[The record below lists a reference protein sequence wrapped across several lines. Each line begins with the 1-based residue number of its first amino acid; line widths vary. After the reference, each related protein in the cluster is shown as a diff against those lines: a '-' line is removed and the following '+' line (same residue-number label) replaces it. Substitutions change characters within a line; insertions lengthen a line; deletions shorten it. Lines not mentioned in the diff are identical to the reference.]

1 MLEIIST
8 STAAELASS
17 DYEQIA
23 SAQSEGKSY
32 QLHVTLSDNTYY
44 SMYLLPELGLISI
57 GDDYYRLPDS
67 FSQNYSE
74 LFSSLPTQTPPL
86 N

>member
-1 MLEIIST
+1 ML
-8 STAAELASS
+8 L
-17 DYEQIA
+17 
-23 SAQSEGKSY
+23 
-32 QLHVTLSDNTYY
+32 LSDNTYY